1 MVVDYI
7 NTIPIWVN
15 SDNKRYN
22 LSGITFTRDTSNFSN
37 AQFIGLDTMII
48 TRTTT
53 NNDNIYIKIDSNGG
67 IRQNINQSL
76 KVDISYWYTINTE
89 AVANGTYVY
98 TFKLDMWATYC
109 MNLLNEKRELP
120 LLHRRSHYHTTNSKF
135 AEDELF
141 NSVQKTV
148 VGYRSF
154 GRALDPYV
162 WTSPSAKLNLKN
174 LNLLDREL
182 DPLTNND
189 IYYVFRDKPSGGYRC
204 FPLINGVFD
213 FNEEKNFNLGTV
225 RNDTILSYLPKV
237 WIYAR
242 SGGLL
247 SYYNGGGDPGNGEY
261 GMYSYEATAEPWYN
275 ATNAVYKTDD
285 VVGNFKNYITR
296 WSTNKNNVSFYIP
309 GSFTP
314 NNTINVD
321 RLQLYGVEFKLPIR
335 DYTDIYV
342 NIYQDVEFD
351 YINFYY
357 MGTMIY
363 QRQIPHVNTSS
374 WKDYKYYTRIL
385 YHGRSIISSLA
396 TYNNNSNT
404 GEKLNALINDIDNIN
419 DFVGIYRWIPINMLN
434 DEHLKLYTVKNVK
447 YLCYML
453 NKNGTYPS
461 GQQFLDGGYMDMF
474 IDWARDPILNSY
486 TYVMSWQAR
495 CMMETKWFDN
505 IIDPRLHFGTY
516 GNNNEKTSIGIFGF
530 FWFNESGFK
539 WTKTSDYGRVENIT
553 LHLGGPLVS
562 STSEYKQYI
571 SSQLSTL
578 ETGYNLQKAQT
589 NLDKSR
595 NNFNSVFNG
604 VSSMVNQVVAPL
616 QGLGQLLSYDVGGA
630 LGSFGSAVNSQLD
643 FYRNIGNTIYTN
655 KQANLDLKKVKDTT
669 IATVSD
675 RFRASTNQM
684 EQSSTKDMTLA
695 ATIQRPNGIWFIQ
708 EKLHKQ
714 TIMGYNNINVMYG
727 FVNNEYLK
735 LLDTIYKSDTETKLS
750 WIELDKEDVRV
761 KLAQYFNQN
770 IPYQFHEEIF
780 KILTT
785 GFRLWSGRYENY
797 GNWIYST

>member
-53 NNDNIYIKIDSNGG
+53 SNDNIYLKIDSNGG
-67 IRQNINQSL
+67 IRENINQSL

-109 MNLLNEKRELP
+109 MNLLNEKRGIP
-120 LLHRRSHYHTTNSKF
+120 LLHRRSHLHTTNSKF

-141 NSVQKTV
+141 SSVQKTV

-154 GRALDPYV
+154 GRHINNSQYTIPGMKLMLD
-162 WTSPSAKLNLKN
+162 SLELNDDN
-174 LNLLDREL
+174 INNV
-182 DPLTNND
+182 LTNND
-189 IYYVFRDKPSGGYRC
+189 IYYVFRDKPSGGYKC
-204 FPLINGVFD
+204 FPLINGQYTWSNPNTYPVSS
-213 FNEEKNFNLGTV
+213 
-225 RNDTILSYLPKV
+225 DTIISYLPPINVYDK
-237 WIYAR
+237 Y
-242 SGGLL
+242 GNLL
-247 SYYNGGGDPGNGEY
+247 SIYNGSGDPGNGVF
-261 GMYSYEATAEPWYN
+261 GMRQYN
-275 ATNAVYKTDD
+275 ATSNPWFNTAGNYTYRTDLVSEKWYEYIKRYSSDKINTSFFIPSSYNHNNAISV
-285 VVGNFKNYITR
+285 
-296 WSTNKNNVSFYIP
+296 STLHDQ
-309 GSFTP
+309 GT
-314 NNTINVD
+314 
-321 RLQLYGVEFKLPIR
+321 EFKLPLR
-335 DYTDIYV
+335 DYSDIYV

-363 QRQIPHVNTSS
+363 QRQILHVNTST
-374 WKDYKYYTRIL
+374 WRDYKYYVMIL
-385 YHGRSIISSLA
+385 YHAQNIGSWSTRTLQ
-396 TYNNNSNT
+396 NNT
-404 GEKLNALINDIDNIN
+404 GSKLNTVINDIDNIN
-419 DFVGIYRWIPINMLN
+419 DFVGIYRWIPVNMLN
-434 DEHLKLYTVKNVK
+434 DDHLTLYTIKSVD

-453 NKNGTYPS
+453 DKNGTYPS
-461 GQQFLDGGYMDMF
+461 GQQYLDGGYMDMF
-474 IDWARDPILNSY
+474 IDRARDPRLNVSN
-486 TYVMSWQAR
+486 YVMSWNTR
-495 CMMETKWFDN
+495 VMMETKWFDN
-505 IIDPRLHFGTY
+505 IIDPRLHFRTY

-539 WTKTSDYGRVENIT
+539 WTKTSDYGRVENTT
-553 LHLGGPLVS
+553 LHLSGPLVS

-578 ETGYNLQKAQT
+578 ETGYNLQKEQT
-589 NLDKSR
+589 KLDKSR
-595 NNFNSVFNG
+595 NNMNSVFNAL
-604 VSSMVNQVVAPL
+604 SSMTSAVVAPFQAFGKL
-616 QGLGQLLSYDVGGA
+616 ITGDVGGA
-630 LGSFGSAVNSQLD
+630 MGSMGSGINAQYD
-643 FYRNIGNTIYTN
+643 FYRNIGNTVYNN

-695 ATIQRPNGIWFIQ
+695 ATIQRPNGIWMVQ

-735 LLDTIYKSDTETKLS
+735 LIDTIYKSDTETKLS
-750 WIELDKEDVRV
+750 WIELDEEDVRV
-761 KLAQYFNQN
+761 KLSQYFNQN
-770 IPYQFHEEIF
+770 IPYQFHEEMF

-785 GFRLWSGRYENY
+785 GFRIWSGSYENY
-797 GNWIYST
+797 GNWIYVA

>member
-37 AQFIGLDTMII
+37 AQFVGLDTMII

-53 NNDNIYIKIDSNGG
+53 NNDNIYLKIDSNGG

-109 MNLLNEKRELP
+109 MNLLNEKRDLP
-120 LLHRRSHYHTTNSKF
+120 LLHRRSHLHTTNSKF

-148 VGYRSF
+148 VGYKNF
-154 GRALDPYV
+154 GRHI
-162 WTSPSAKLNLKN
+162 NN
-174 LNLLDREL
+174 NLLSYPGGKLRLESYNIDENINDVL
-182 DPLTNND
+182 SNND
-189 IYYVFRDKPSGGYRC
+189 VYYVFRDKPSGGYRC
-204 FPLINGVFD
+204 FPLINGQYT
-213 FNEEKNFNLGTV
+213 FNDRSPKPVNQ
-225 RNDTILSYLPKV
+225 DTIINYLPPIN
-237 WIYAR
+237 IYDNNGNLI
-242 SGGLL
+242 SI
-247 SYYNGGGDPGNGEY
+247 YNGSGDPGNGVW
-261 GMYSYEATAEPWYN
+261 GMKVWIANVEPWFNN
-275 ATNAVYKTDD
+275 AGEPIHTTDE
-285 VVGNFKNYITR
+285 VSRGWYTYL
-296 WSTNKNNVSFYIP
+296 NKYGSDKINTSFFIP
-309 GSFTP
+309 SSFNQ
-314 NNTINVD
+314 NNTISVSSLHDN
-321 RLQLYGVEFKLPIR
+321 GVEFKLPLR

-342 NIYQDVEFD
+342 NIYQEEEFD

-357 MGTMIY
+357 LGTMIY
-363 QRQIPHVNTSS
+363 QRQILHVNTSS
-374 WKDYKYYTRIL
+374 WKDYKYYVMIL
-385 YHGRSIISSLA
+385 YHGQNTNFWSTKTLS
-396 TYNNNSNT
+396 NNT
-404 GEKLNALINDIDNIN
+404 GSKLNALINDIDNIN
-419 DFVGIYRWIPINMLN
+419 DFVGIYKWIPANMLN
-434 DEHLKLYTVKNVK
+434 DNYLKLYAVKNVL

-453 NKNGTYPS
+453 DKNGTYPS

-474 IDWARDPILNSY
+474 IDRARDPRLNVSN
-486 TYVMSWQAR
+486 YVMSWNSR

-516 GNNNEKTSIGIFGF
+516 GNNNEKTSVGIFGF

-539 WTKTSDYGRVENIT
+539 WTKTSDYGRVENTT
-553 LHLGGPLVS
+553 LHLGGALVS

-578 ETGYNLQKAQT
+578 ETGYNLQKEQT

-595 NNFNSVFNG
+595 NIFNSVFNG
-604 VSSMVNQVVAPL
+604 VSSMVNQLVAPL
-616 QGLGQLLSYDVGGA
+616 QGLGQLLSYDAGGA

-695 ATIQRPNGIWFIQ
+695 ATTQRPNGIWFIQ

-750 WIELDKEDVRV
+750 WIELDEEDVRV
-761 KLAQYFNQN
+761 KLSQYFNQN
-770 IPYQFHEEIF
+770 IPYQFHEEMF

-785 GFRLWSGRYENY
+785 GFRLWSGSYDNY
-797 GNWIYST
+797 GNWIYDN